1 MKNIMLLTTLI
12 FLLSACR
19 KKSDIT
25 ITAYNYALAE
35 PIANA
40 EVIIVESSYSGN
52 IFSASVKCKQI
63 ASATTDA
70 NGQCVFNDLKLKKNG
85 SQQYA
90 AKIKYSYGKSDFY
103 NCNVT
108 DNSKISLGNN
118 NLILNSSDYNAYLR
132 VQYYNTLNPSISGD
146 SLIVSIASPRYTVP
160 GQPFPFGGGG
170 VFVGWLFHDH
180 PMYPF
185 NSSILTTSEKTNAGK
200 NVLRIRKR
208 KMGVVTTSIDTIK
221 IYPYETKIIEINW

>member
-1 MKNIMLLTTLI
+1 MKKLIVFTMFTILLN
-12 FLLSACR
+12 ACR
-19 KKSDIT
+19 KKSDII

-52 IFSASVKCKQI
+52 LFSASVKCKQI
-63 ASATTDA
+63 ASATTNA

-108 DNSKISLGNN
+108 ENSKVSLGNN
-118 NLILNSSDYNAYLR
+118 DLVLNSSDYDAYFR
-132 VQYYNTLNPSISGD
+132 VHYNNTLNPSISGD
-146 SLIVSIASPRYTVP
+146 SLIVSMANPKYTVP
-160 GQPFPFGGGG
+160 GQPYSFGGGG
-170 VFVGWLFHDH
+170 VFSAAPYYGC
-180 PMYPF
+180 PQYPF
-185 NSSILTTSEKTNAGK
+185 NSSIITTIEKTNAGK
-200 NVLRIRKR
+200 NLLYIRKR

-221 IYPYETKIIEINW
+221 IYPYETKTIEVNW